1 MRFRRVIRGTG
12 RALVVSGVLILAF
25 VAYQLWGTGL
35 AEARAQRDLL
45 SSLEKRLAPP
55 FDSNPPPAPEG
66 EAVAIIKIP
75 KLGVEKAVVEGVGVP
90 ELKRGP
96 GHYPTTPMP
105 GQAGNAA
112 IAGHRTT
119 YGAPFNR
126 LAELEAGDP
135 ILVTTRQGQFRY
147 ELTSLEVVTPSKVSV
162 LAPTTDDRLTLTT
175 CHPKFSARERLVA
188 VSELVGPALP
198 TSSARAGA
206 LAMEA
211 GLSGDPSAR
220 GPALAWA
227 LVCAFIAL
235 ITWAVSRL
243 WRRWPAYMLGAPV
256 FCVVLFVFFENFAR
270 LLPANV

>member
-1 MRFRRVIRGTG
+1 MRSRYVVRGIG
-12 RALVVSGVLILAF
+12 RTLIVSGVLVLAF

-55 FDSNPPPAPEG
+55 FDSNPPPVPEG

-75 KLGVEKAVVEGVGVP
+75 ELGVEKAVVEGVGVP
-90 ELKRGP
+90 DLKRGP

-126 LAELEAGDP
+126 LDELEVGDL
-135 ILVTTRQGQFRY
+135 ILVTTHQGRFRY
-147 ELTSLEVVTPSKVSV
+147 ELTSLEVVTPSEVSV
-162 LAPTTDDRLTLTT
+162 LAPTSDDRLTLTT
-175 CHPKFSARERLVA
+175 CHPKFSARQRLVA
-188 VSELVGPALP
+188 VSRLMGPALP
-198 TSSARAGA
+198 ASSARSGS
-206 LAMEA
+206 LAEA

-220 GPALAWA
+220 GPALAWGLACA
-227 LVCAFIAL
+227 LVAL
-235 ITWAVSRL
+235 ITWAASRL
-243 WRRWPAYMLGAPV
+243 WRRWPAYVLGTPV
-256 FCVVLFVFFENFAR
+256 FCVALFVFFENFAR
-270 LLPANV
+270 LLPANI